1 VIHKSRVQVL
11 AVVAL
16 DKLIT
21 QCASVTKQCNL
32 IPVKGVISLAGRVIG
47 VLVKSNGSLPP
58 GL

>member
-1 VIHKSRVQVL
+1 MIHKSRVQVL

-21 QCASVTKQCNL
+21 PCAFVTEQCNL
-32 IPVKGVISLAGRVIG
+32 VSVKGVISLAGRVIG